1 MSRATFPHSTDVGE
15 VRGKRILIRTPFDV
29 PEQTVEGVPTLRI
42 SRGMRTVVSLA
53 RKGARV
59 IILTHV
65 GRDPKTSTA
74 FLIPMLEHFIPV
86 TYVNGVV
93 GATAQKAVNEMQDGD
108 VILLENLRSHSG
120 EVTNDEEF
128 IKELA
133 SLGEIYINDAFAVS
147 HRAHASI
154 VGLPALLPSF
164 AGESFCEEYTELQK
178 VMNPESP
185 SLFIIGG
192 AKFETKEPLIAEYV
206 EHYSNVFVGGAL
218 ANDFMKGRGCEV
230 GMSMLSDVDL
240 HGNVLLENEHIL
252 TPDVVVAVQNGVA
265 RNATCTTVLP
275 SEKIL
280 DVGGD
285 TIAILAPYIQNA
297 KTILWNGPLGNFE
310 AGYDAGTKACAKLI
324 AESGAYSVVGGGD
337 TVAAIEGLGLQDSF
351 SFLSTAGGA
360 MLAFLEHNTLPGIE
374 ALQK

>member
-1 MSRATFPHSTDVGE
+1 MSINTFPRVSDIGE
-15 VRGKRILIRTPFDV
+15 VRGKRILVRTPFDV
-29 PEQTVEGVPTLRI
+29 PAHSEGKPTLRI
-42 SRGMRTVVSLA
+42 NRGMRTVVSLA
-53 RKGARV
+53 KRGARV

-65 GRDPKTSTA
+65 GRDPDTSTA

-86 TYVNGVV
+86 MHVNGVV
-93 GATAQKAVNEMQDGD
+93 GEEVQNSVNSMQDGE
-108 VILLENLRSHSG
+108 VILLQNLRSHSG
-120 EVTNDEEF
+120 EVANDGEF
-128 IKELA
+128 ANELA
-133 SLGEIYINDAFAVS
+133 SLGEIYVNDAFSVS

-178 VMNPESP
+178 VMKPESP

-206 EHYSNVFVGGAL
+206 KHYTNVFIGGAL

-230 GMSMLSDVDL
+230 GVSMLSDVDL
-240 HGNVLLENEHIL
+240 RGNTLLENERII
-252 TPDVVVAVQNGVA
+252 TPDSVVAVLDGVV
-265 RNATCTTVLP
+265 RNATCTTVLS

-280 DVGGD
+280 DVGDD
-285 TIAILAPYIQNA
+285 TIATLAPYIQNA

-324 AESGAYSVVGGGD
+324 AESEAFSVVGGGD
-337 TVAAIEGLGLQDSF
+337 TVAAIEALGLQDSF
-351 SFLSTAGGA
+351 GFLSTAGGA
-360 MLAFLEHNTLPGIE
+360 MLSFLEHKTLPGIE
-374 ALQK
+374 ALRK